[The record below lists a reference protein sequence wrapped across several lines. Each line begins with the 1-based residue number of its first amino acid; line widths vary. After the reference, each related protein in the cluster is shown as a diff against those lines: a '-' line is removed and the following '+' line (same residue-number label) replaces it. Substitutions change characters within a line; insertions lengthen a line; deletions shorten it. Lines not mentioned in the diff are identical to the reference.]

1 MDMTKKEQQKR
12 NMEEDLD
19 HILSDAD
26 LEEYKKI
33 GLLIKQVDR
42 EADELNKKRIRYQSE
57 VD

>member
-1 MDMTKKEQQKR
+1 MEATKKVQQKR

-33 GLLIKQVDR
+33 GLLIK
-42 EADELNKKRIRYQSE
+42 
-57 VD
+57 